1 MDMPVSDATLDLHVR
16 RHVVDAALSLPM
28 TGPPVTV
35 LFGPSGSGKTTLLR
49 VLAGLDRTVGGHV
62 TVAGDIWDDGRRR
75 FVPARRRQV
84 GLLFQDHALFP
95 HLDVMANVT
104 YGLHALPR
112 SERRRR
118 AREALVSAHATHL
131 ADHKV
136 PQLSGGE
143 AQRVALAR
151 ALAPRPRLLLL
162 DEPLSALDLP
172 TRTRLRTELRRILIS
187 EEVPTLVVTHD
198 RDEALALGDR
208 VVVLLDGTVRQVGPV
223 SDVFARPV
231 DADVARAV
239 GVESALPATVV
250 SIARGIATVQVDGH
264 ELNAIIADDVE
275 GEHDGLRAGDDVI
288 VCIRPE
294 DVALELLAD
303 PEEQQHRTSS
313 VRNRLPATVVTV
325 SPEGPLVRVG
335 LDAGFALDAFITR
348 ASRDDL
354 DLAPG
359 TRVVALFKSPAVH
372 LIRHPSPGGS
382 VVDTPAP

>member
-1 MDMPVSDATLDLHVR
+1 MNEATLDLDVR
-16 RHVVDAALSLPM
+16 RHVVHAAVSLPM
-28 TGPPVTV
+28 AGPPVTV

-62 TVAGDIWDDGRRR
+62 TVAGDLWDDGRRR
-75 FVPARRRQV
+75 FVPARRRKV

-104 YGLHALPR
+104 YGLHSLPR
-112 SERRRR
+112 SERKER
-118 AREALVSAHATHL
+118 AHEALVAAHSAHL
-131 ADHKV
+131 VNRRV

-172 TRTRLRTELRRILIS
+172 TRTRLRTELRRILLT
-187 EEVPTLVVTHD
+187 EAVPTLVVTHD

-208 VVVLLDGTVRQVGPV
+208 VVVLLDGAVRQVGPV
-223 SDVFARPV
+223 ADVFAHPV

-239 GVESALPATVV
+239 GVESALLASVVAVARGVATV
-250 SIARGIATVQVDGH
+250 RVDGH
-264 ELNAIIADDVE
+264 ELSAIVRDE
-275 GEHDGLRAGDDVI
+275 DGGLSVGDEVI

-294 DVALELLAD
+294 DVALELPAD
-303 PEEQQHRTSS
+303 IHELHGRTSS
-313 VRNRLPATVVTV
+313 VRNHLPAAVTSV

-335 LDAGFALDAFITR
+335 LDAGFPLDAFITR

-354 DLAPG
+354 ELVPG
-359 TRVVALFKSPAVH
+359 TRVTALFKSPAVH
-372 LIRHPSPGGS
+372 LIRRPSVEES
-382 VVDTPAP
+382 AVDA

>member
-1 MDMPVSDATLDLHVR
+1 MNDATLDLHVR
-16 RHVVDAALSLPM
+16 RHVVDAALCLPM

-35 LFGPSGSGKTTLLR
+35 LFGPSGSGKTTFLR

-62 TVAGDIWDDGRRR
+62 TVAGETWDDGRRR
-75 FVPARRRQV
+75 FVPARRRRV

-112 SERRRR
+112 SERKQR
-118 AREALVSAHATHL
+118 AHEALVSAHSAHL
-131 ADHKV
+131 VGRRV

-151 ALAPRPRLLLL
+151 ALAPHPRLLLL

-172 TRTRLRTELRRILIS
+172 TRTRLRTELRRILLS
-187 EEVPTLVVTHD
+187 EAVPTLVVTHD

-208 VVVLLDGTVRQVGPV
+208 VVVLLDGTVRQVGTV

-250 SIARGIATVQVDGH
+250 SVARGVATVRVGGH
-264 ELNAIIADDVE
+264 ELNAIAPDDGGDE
-275 GEHDGLRAGDDVI
+275 NGGLSAGDDVI

-303 PEEQQHRTSS
+303 REEQQHRTSS

-325 SPEGPLVRVG
+325 SSEGPLVRVG
-335 LDAGFALDAFITR
+335 LDAGFPLDAFVTR

-354 DLAPG
+354 DLVPG
-359 TRVVALFKSPAVH
+359 RPVLALVKSPAVH

-382 VVDTPAP
+382 SADAPAP

>member
-1 MDMPVSDATLDLHVR
+1 VSDVTLDLHVR
-16 RHVVDAALSLPM
+16 RHVVDAAVTLPM

-62 TVAGDIWDDGRRR
+62 TVAGDIWDDGHGR

-95 HLDVMANVT
+95 HLDVLANVT

-112 SERRRR
+112 SERKRR
-118 AREALVSAHATHL
+118 AHEALVSAHSAHL
-131 ADHKV
+131 VDRKV

-172 TRTRLRTELRRILIS
+172 TRTRLRTELRRILLT
-187 EEVPTLVVTHD
+187 EAVPTIVVTHD

-223 SDVFARPV
+223 ADVFAHPV

-239 GVESALPATVV
+239 GIESALPARVV
-250 SIARGIATVQVDGH
+250 SVARGIATVRVEGH
-264 ELNAIIADDVE
+264 ELNAVVPDDVGDDE
-275 GEHDGLRAGDDVI
+275 GDLRAGDEVI

-294 DVALELLAD
+294 DVAIELLANT
-303 PEEQQHRTSS
+303 EERPGRTTS
-313 VRNRLPATVVTV
+313 VRNHLPAAVTSV
-325 SPEGPLVRVG
+325 TPEGPLVRVG
-335 LDAGFALDAFITR
+335 LDAGFPLDAFITR

-354 DLAPG
+354 DLVPG

-372 LIRHPSPGGS
+372 LIRHASHEAS
-382 VVDTPAP
+382 VVTP